1 MKLNKQVYLIG
12 GITLGVLLLLAIG
25 GKLALNAMGVKNID
39 SLRARMELNKG
50 VQAFSA
56 GDFVRAGE
64 LFESASSLDGELSD
78 ARVYLAYSTMMQ
90 YQPGAEY
97 QENIDIANKALDGFR
112 AVLQDDPGNPTAL
125 QSIASLY
132 FQMKRMEDA
141 KEWHYKVVEEVPEP
155 DNKDSYYT
163 IGVIC
168 WTQSYE
174 PRLEFRASVGMK
186 QEDPGP
192 IRTKGRLS
200 RAQREELAGMSG
212 EVVPLI
218 DEGLEALTKAIDID
232 PDYDAAM
239 AYVNL
244 LYREKA
250 DFAESND
257 AADAMLAQADEWVQ
271 RALETRK
278 RIAEESTIDM
288 ITQDE

>member
-12 GITLGVLLLLAIG
+12 GITLGVLLILVIG
-25 GKLALNAMGVKNID
+25 GKIALNAMGVKNID

-64 LFESASSLDGELSD
+64 LFESAYELDSELSD

-97 QENIDIANKALDGFR
+97 QENIDIANKALAGFQ
-112 AVLQDDPGNPTAL
+112 AVLDDDPDNATAL

-132 FQMKRMEDA
+132 FQMKKMEDA
-141 KEWHYKVVEEVPEP
+141 KEWHYKVIDKDPE
-155 DNKDSYYT
+155 NKESYYT

-168 WTQSYE
+168 WTQAYE

-192 IRTKGRLS
+192 MRTKGRLS
-200 RAQREELAGMSG
+200 RAQREELAELSG

-218 DEGLEALTKAIDID
+218 DEGLDALSKSINID
-232 PDYDAAM
+232 PDYDDAM

-250 DFAESND
+250 DFSETND
-257 AADAMLAQADEWVQ
+257 GSDELLAQADEWVQ
-271 RALETRK
+271 KALDTRK
-278 RIAEESTIDM
+278 RKAEESTIDM

>member
-12 GITLGVLLLLAIG
+12 GITLGVLLILVIG
-25 GKLALNAMGVKNID
+25 GKIALNAMGVKNID

-64 LFESASSLDGELSD
+64 LFESAYGLDSELSD

-97 QENIDIANKALDGFR
+97 QENIDIANKALAGFQD
-112 AVLQDDPGNPTAL
+112 VLDDDPDNATAL

-132 FQMKRMEDA
+132 FQMKKMEDA
-141 KEWHYKVVEEVPEP
+141 KEWHYKVIDKDPE
-155 DNKDSYYT
+155 NKESYYT

-168 WTQSYE
+168 WTQAYE

-192 IRTKGRLS
+192 MRTKGRLS
-200 RAQREELAGMSG
+200 RAQREELAELTG

-218 DEGLEALTKAIDID
+218 DEGLDALSKSINID
-232 PDYDAAM
+232 PDYDDAM

-250 DFAESND
+250 DFSETND
-257 AADAMLAQADEWVQ
+257 GSDELLAQADEWVQ
-271 RALETRK
+271 KALDTRK
-278 RIAEESTIDM
+278 RKAEESTIDM

>member
-12 GITLGVLLLLAIG
+12 GITLGVLLILVIG
-25 GKLALNAMGVKNID
+25 GKIALNAMGVKNID

-64 LFESASSLDGELSD
+64 LFESAYGLDSELSD

-97 QENIDIANKALDGFR
+97 QENIDIANKALAGFQD
-112 AVLQDDPGNPTAL
+112 VLDDDPDNATAL

-132 FQMKRMEDA
+132 FQMKKMEDA
-141 KEWHYKVVEEVPEP
+141 KEWHYKVIDKDPE
-155 DNKDSYYT
+155 NKESYYT

-168 WTQSYE
+168 WTQAYE

-192 IRTKGRLS
+192 MRTKGRLS
-200 RAQREELAGMSG
+200 RAQREELAELTG

-218 DEGLEALTKAIDID
+218 DEGLDALSKSINID
-232 PDYDAAM
+232 PDYDDAM

-250 DFAESND
+250 DFSETND
-257 AADAMLAQADEWVQ
+257 GSDDLLAQADEWVQ
-271 RALETRK
+271 KALDTRK
-278 RIAEESTIDM
+278 RKAEESTIDM